1 MSDASDSDVEHRENE
16 GGDSE
21 GEETQRT
28 RVSEFSVV
36 DRERG
41 LTGVDYKDINKKDD
55 ETSGSESI
63 ESALRFQGQRR
74 ASRSV
79 RGCPPLHR

>member
-41 LTGVDYKDINKKDD
+41 LTGVDYKDGNKKDD
-55 ETSGSESI
+55 GD
-63 ESALRFQGQRR
+63 
-74 ASRSV
+74 V
-79 RGCPPLHR
+79 RN